1 MKKPLILIADDD
13 NAIRLVLEKKFDRSG
28 FSTKST
34 DKGKTLLSWIENG
47 EGDLVITDVVMEDSN
62 GLDLLPIIQNIR
74 PDLPVMVMSGLNTI
88 KTAIDASASGA
99 YEYFP
104 KPFDLD
110 NVLDVVTKAFN
121 SEKKIINKSES
132 ENLLDDDLPIIGR
145 SSAMQEVYRILA
157 KVVASD
163 LTVMVRG
170 ESGTGKELIA
180 RALHDYSP
188 RKDKPFIAINMAAIP
203 RELIE
208 SELFGY
214 ERGAF
219 TGADKNSKGKFE
231 LADEGTL
238 FLDEIGDMPVEAQ
251 TRLLRVLQ
259 DGCFTSVGGKKLI
272 YTNVRIVTAT
282 HRNLSDMISDG
293 LFREDLYY
301 RLNVV
306 PIFVPPLRERSDDIP
321 LLINH
326 FINQFTEKGVD
337 KKTIDNGALIK
348 LKNYLWPGNVR
359 ELENLIKRI
368 IILTPQEIID
378 LETINLYLSKF
389 ESLNNKYVSTSLGA
403 SVEKHLNQ
411 YFDSHKNDLPA
422 AGLYDRIIH
431 EVERPLIIKTLKLV
445 KGNQLKAAELLG
457 INRNTLRKKIMYLDI
472 DLGNS
477 NVNI

>member
-13 NAIRLVLEKKFDRSG
+13 NAIRLVLEKKFNRSG
-28 FSTKST
+28 FTTKST
-34 DKGKTLLSWIENG
+34 DKGKTLLSWVENG

-88 KTAIDASASGA
+88 KTAIDASAGGA

-121 SEKKIINKSES
+121 PEKKIINKSDS
-132 ENLLDDDLPIIGR
+132 EKLLDDDLPIIGR

-163 LTVMVRG
+163 LTVMIRG

-321 LLINH
+321 LLINY

-337 KKTIDNGALIK
+337 KKIIDNDALIK

-389 ESLNNKYVSTSLGA
+389 ESLNNKYVNTSLGA

-431 EVERPLIIKTLKLV
+431 EVERPLITKTLKLV
-445 KGNQLKAAELLG
+445 KGNQLKAAKLLG

-472 DLGNS
+472 DIGNS

>member
-28 FSTKST
+28 FTTKST
-34 DKGKTLLSWIENG
+34 DKGKTLLSWIKNG

-74 PDLPVMVMSGLNTI
+74 PNLPVIVMSGLNTI

-259 DGCFTSVGGKKLI
+259 DGCFTSVGGKRLI

-368 IILTPQEIID
+368 IILTPQKIID

-411 YFDSHKNDLPA
+411 YFDSHKNNLPA

-472 DLGNS
+472 DVGNS

>member
-259 DGCFTSVGGKKLI
+259 DGCFTPVGGKRLI

-472 DLGNS
+472 NVGNS

>member
-219 TGADKNSKGKFE
+219 TGADKSSKGKFE

-259 DGCFTSVGGKKLI
+259 DGCFTPVGGKRLI

-337 KKTIDNGALIK
+337 KKTIDNAALIK

-389 ESLNNKYVSTSLGA
+389 ESLNNKYVNTSLGA